1 MKRKPPAAPAAG
13 APVSTTLRGFPP
25 VLDPGVHTLILGS
38 FPSEASLAAGQY
50 YAHPRN
56 QFWRI
61 LGNLLQQPLHETPYR
76 QRLAVLL
83 AHGLGLW
90 DVLGA
95 CERAGS
101 LDADI
106 RAARANDFAP
116 LRRRAP
122 KLARVLFNGQA
133 AGRFAP
139 QFHQAGLEVAVLPST
154 SPAHAGMSLE
164 QKLACWRAAFES
176 PVQVPVALMPA
187 PARRRRRLAEK
198 PSAAK

>member
-1 MKRKPPAAPAAG
+1 VRRSGSAAPASAIT
-13 APVSTTLRGFPP
+13 AASLRGFPP
-25 VLDPGVHTLILGS
+25 VLDRGVHTLILGS
-38 FPSEASLAAGQY
+38 FPGAASLAAGQY

-61 LGNLLQQPLHETPYR
+61 LGNLLQQPLTELSYP
-76 QRLAVLL
+76 QRLAALL
-83 AHGLGLW
+83 ARGLGLW

-106 RAARANDFAP
+106 RAPRANDFAP

-139 QFHQAGLEVAVLPST
+139 QFRQAGLEVAVLPST

-176 PVQVPVALMPA
+176 PVQVAIYPTPGRLQP
-187 PARRRRRLAEK
+187 PPPRRKA
-198 PSAAK
+198 

>member
-1 MKRKPPAAPAAG
+1 MTAA
-13 APVSTTLRGFPP
+13 TLRGFPP
-25 VLDPGVHTLILGS
+25 VLDRGVHTLILGS
-38 FPSEASLAAGQY
+38 FPGTASLAAGQY

-61 LGNLLQQPLHETPYR
+61 LGNLLQQPLPELPYP
-76 QRLAVLL
+76 QRLAALL

-106 RAARANDFAP
+106 RAARANNFAL

-122 KLARVLFNGQA
+122 NLARVLFNGQT

-139 QFHQAGLEVAVLPST
+139 QFRQAGLAVVVLPST
-154 SPAHAGMSLE
+154 SPAHAGMRLE
-164 QKLACWRAAFES
+164 QKLACWRAAFEP
-176 PVQVPVALMPA
+176 PVQVPIA
-187 PARRRRRLAEK
+187 PTSELARSRGFAEK

>member
-1 MKRKPPAAPAAG
+1 
-13 APVSTTLRGFPP
+13 
-25 VLDPGVHTLILGS
+25 VLDRGVDTLILGS

-61 LGNLLQQPLHETPYR
+61 LGNLLQQPLQEMPYSR
-76 QRLAVLL
+76 RLAALL

-106 RAARANDFAP
+106 RAPRANDFAP
-116 LRRRAP
+116 LRQRAP
-122 KLARVLFNGQA
+122 NLTRVLFNGQA
-133 AGRFAP
+133 AGRFAS
-139 QFHQAGLEVAVLPST
+139 QFQRAGLGVVILPST
-154 SPAHAGMSLE
+154 SPAHAGMSLD
-164 QKLACWRAAFES
+164 QKLAHWRAAFEKRQ
-176 PVQVPVALMPA
+176 PL
-187 PARRRRRLAEK
+187 PARLPEAARGRSLAEK